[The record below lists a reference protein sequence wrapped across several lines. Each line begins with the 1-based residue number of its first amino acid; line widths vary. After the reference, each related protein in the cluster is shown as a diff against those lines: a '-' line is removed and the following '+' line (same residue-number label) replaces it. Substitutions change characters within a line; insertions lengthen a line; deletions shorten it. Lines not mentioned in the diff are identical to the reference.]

1 MTHNN
6 MNQNKLLI
14 IPYVSAHGKIILESQ
29 MNHNLSQL
37 DAEYIKESANL
48 EEKNMA
54 FTCVIGDKIVAS
66 AGIKKIWNGVGE
78 GWVLA
83 TSEIWN
89 HPITIA
95 KAIKKNFDKVAI
107 KNNIKRVQTAVNAQ
121 YGIGIRFA
129 KWLGLSNEGLMKCY
143 GLDGS
148 DHYRFARIF

>member
-1 MTHNN
+1 MNN
-6 MNQNKLLI
+6 NKITI
-14 IPYVSAHGKIILESQ
+14 IPYVSSHGKIILESQ
-29 MNHNLSQL
+29 LNHVISDLEINYL
-37 DAEYIKESANL
+37 KETSDL
-48 EEKNMA
+48 EQKNMS
-54 FTCVIGDKIVAS
+54 FTCMIGDKIIAS

-83 TSEIWN
+83 SKEIYN
-89 HPITIA
+89 YPITIA
-95 KAIKKNFDKVAI
+95 KEIKKNFDYVAI
-107 KNNIKRVQTAVNAQ
+107 SNNIKRVQTAVRAD